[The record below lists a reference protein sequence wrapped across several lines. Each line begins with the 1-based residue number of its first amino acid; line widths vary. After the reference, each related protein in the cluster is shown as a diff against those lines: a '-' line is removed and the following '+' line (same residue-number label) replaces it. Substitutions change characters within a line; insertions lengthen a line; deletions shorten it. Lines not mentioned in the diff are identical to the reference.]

1 MGFQLIKIRNLKL
14 FRIFLLFFH
23 KNYFMCYN
31 CYGDMMKVIV
41 VDNKKNKNNN
51 SGGNNIEYHLNV
63 AIEWL
68 IYMFGYALVLIITS
82 NLFRSL
88 YVENIY
94 YGFLAAVII
103 YVLNKTVKPVL
114 VTLTLPLIGMS
125 LGLFYFVINVII
137 LLIVNLILG
146 KHFYLTGF
154 FSPFIVSIFISLM
167 NVLMENLIIKPLI
180 ERCKK

>member
-1 MGFQLIKIRNLKL
+1 MLAR
-14 FRIFLLFFH
+14 H
-23 KNYFMCYN
+23 C
-31 CYGDMMKVIV
+31 MKVIV
-41 VDNKKNKNNN
+41 VNNKNNKKNTN
-51 SGGNNIEYHLNV
+51 SNNIEYHLNV

-68 IYMFGYALVLIITS
+68 IYMFGYALILIITS

-88 YVENIY
+88 YVENIF

-103 YVLNKTVKPVL
+103 YILNKTVKPVL

-154 FSPFIVSIFISLM
+154 FSPFVVSIFISLM

>member
-1 MGFQLIKIRNLKL
+1 
-14 FRIFLLFFH
+14 
-23 KNYFMCYN
+23 
-31 CYGDMMKVIV
+31 MKVIV
-41 VDNKKNKNNN
+41 VNNKNNKKNTN
-51 SGGNNIEYHLNV
+51 SNNIEYHLNV

-68 IYMFGYALVLIITS
+68 IYMFGYALILIITS

-88 YVENIY
+88 YVENIF

-103 YVLNKTVKPVL
+103 YILNKTVKPVL

-154 FSPFIVSIFISLM
+154 FSPFVVSIFISLM